1 MKKII
6 FTMFLASSTLLF
18 AKMEEP
24 ISKTDSPKQQET
36 VLVAKKTIEKTDQQQ
51 KTVKI
56 SSLGKQQDGLTD
68 AEACIIELALGPVIA
83 GPPYHC
89 TKI

>member
-1 MKKII
+1 
-6 FTMFLASSTLLF
+6 MFLASSTLLF
-18 AKMEEP
+18 AKIEEP
-24 ISKTDSPKQQET
+24 ISKTDSPKQKET
-36 VLVAKKTIEKTDQQQ
+36 VLVTKKTFEKADEQQ
-51 KTVKI
+51 KNIKI
-56 SSLGKQQDGLTD
+56 SNVGKQQDGLTD